1 MDPYEKLANAII
13 IQAAKDYR
21 TALRKLRRNPRNHL
35 AQAEA
40 ESIDRFFRSGWYKC
54 LTDVDGE
61 MVIRKLREED
71 YRLDHRINSD
81 LAELERLR
89 DMEGSIS
96 SPSFEEHYNP
106 NRNTE
111 APFIRCLEKV
121 WDLEMKIKTEIDK
134 LISLKDQMREVID
147 AVQNTDEQM
156 VLRYRY
162 IHNMTWEQIG
172 DELKADESTVRRWHR
187 RALASVIVPAD
198 PIVI

>member
-1 MDPYEKLANAII
+1 MTAKEYLR
-13 IQAAKDYR
+13 QA
-21 TALRKLRRNPRNHL
+21 
-35 AQAEA
+35 
-40 ESIDRFFRSGWYKC
+40 
-54 LTDVDGE
+54 
-61 MVIRKLREED
+61 

-134 LISLKDQMREVID
+134 LIICTKISEGICVHYSCIWRWIVSMICSCSALSTPIDWSACLVPQSGQMSVSLSS
-147 AVQNTDEQM
+147 
-156 VLRYRY
+156 L
-162 IHNMTWEQIG
+162 
-172 DELKADESTVRRWHR
+172 ESAGAPW
-187 RALASVIVPAD
+187 
-198 PIVI
+198 

>member
-1 MDPYEKLANAII
+1 MTAKEYLR
-13 IQAAKDYR
+13 QA
-21 TALRKLRRNPRNHL
+21 
-35 AQAEA
+35 
-40 ESIDRFFRSGWYKC
+40 
-54 LTDVDGE
+54 
-61 MVIRKLREED
+61 

-89 DMEGSIS
+89 DMEGGIS

-111 APFIRCLEKV
+111 ASFIRCLEKV